1 MNWLTIDAFFFLPQ
15 PDTHTH
21 TFIPLLQLL
30 FIEMGCFLKLV
41 ELGGGELRLSEEGRQ
56 VKLALCA

>member
-1 MNWLTIDAFFFLPQ
+1 MNWLTNDAFFFLPQ
-15 PDTHTH
+15 PGTH

-41 ELGGGELRLSEEGRQ
+41 ELGGGELRLSEGRQ